1 VSLYAGENTRFGTLV
16 EDDQSSR
23 KRVFMGARTG
33 NDAVAFAISTLLE
46 DRGVCPRRAVAASRC
61 GSGGGGDD

>member
-23 KRVFMGARTG
+23 KRVFMAARTG
-33 NDAVAFAISTLLE
+33 NGAVAQKLARTVARHWG
-46 DRGVCPRRAVAASRC
+46 RGDTDV
-61 GSGGGGDD
+61 